1 MVHSRDEDAWSE
13 FESALFVAA
22 GDLEVV
28 VDDGY
33 ALTGSDSLE
42 INLAAEIAADEALQ
56 FVEDLWSRDYELLT
70 IYRKE
75 NSTLDLLS
83 REQELDLRL
92 LTKMRRISN
101 RMQSRSGWRPSPKHC
116 AMLSRPLG
124 NSTATQTARLQL
136 KTSCSVSHF
145 RAHSWSRCVKAPRR
159 QSAMTPHGSRCRAGW
174 TGCSRHGDR

>member
-33 ALTGSDSLE
+33 ALNGSDSLE
-42 INLAAEIAADEALQ
+42 IDLAAEIAADEALQ

-101 RMQSRSGWRPSPKHC
+101 RMQSRSGWRP
-116 AMLSRPLG
+116 
-124 NSTATQTARLQL
+124 
-136 KTSCSVSHF
+136 
-145 RAHSWSRCVKAPRR
+145 
-159 QSAMTPHGSRCRAGW
+159 
-174 TGCSRHGDR
+174 